1 MNWWIFAHF
10 SYRTCYRRCL
20 TDCSSGGPFTLQYKL
35 LTLPFGIPPNQ
46 DVVRLSAFSEGG
58 VLQNQ
63 TSFTAVEQ
71 DLGSP
76 FALRDD
82 GGHGIIYTLRSL
94 DTSGVYRI
102 KVQATSH
109 SKQGLQYQNVFI
121 IYISV
126 SPYPYWFHSHQLDGQ
141 EPVELRPWNPPSIY
155 TQPPPCKNQKWTVF
169 LIAYTMPV
177 AIREPAQTV
186 RCWPSPASQWDLFCA
201 THRTE
206 GQTTLP
212 PNGGGHLVL

>member
-1 MNWWIFAHF
+1 MCFNTRGGYQCLDTPCPA
-10 SYRTCYRRCL
+10 SYTKGPSPGTCYRRCL

-109 SKQGLQYQNVFI
+109 SKQGLRYQNVFI

-126 SPYPYWFHSHQLDGQ
+126 SPYPY
-141 EPVELRPWNPPSIY
+141 
-155 TQPPPCKNQKWTVF
+155 
-169 LIAYTMPV
+169 
-177 AIREPAQTV
+177 
-186 RCWPSPASQWDLFCA
+186 
-201 THRTE
+201 
-206 GQTTLP
+206 
-212 PNGGGHLVL
+212 